1 MLRFLDFDFD
11 PRIEWSS
18 TLPSEL
24 YFKPEVLDAER
35 RRIFFR
41 SWQLVG
47 RLDQVKS
54 PGTYFTSDVAGEPLL
69 VVRDKSGTLCAFHN
83 VCRHRAGQ
91 VAIGEGQCRVFQCSY
106 HGWTYGLDGALLG
119 MPDWEGVQGFARE
132 AMGLKP
138 VEIAVWSQ
146 FIFARVVNRSETLDE
161 CLDDITK
168 RLAGVGVSEMQH
180 AARRDYVIECNWK
193 VYVDNYLE
201 GYHIPIVH
209 PSLMRELDFEHYR
222 TITSRYSSL
231 QDAPIRTGED
241 GERRY
246 NRTESQ
252 REALFFW
259 VFPNLMLNV
268 YPDNISTNL
277 IIPLGPERTLTV
289 FEWYFATVQK
299 LDETLR
305 LSDEIQQEDIAICE
319 AVQRGLRSVSY
330 DRGRYSVKRE
340 NGVHHFHS
348 LWREFML
355 EADSHQA

>member
-35 RRIFFR
+35 RKIFFR
-41 SWQLVG
+41 TWQLAG
-47 RLDQVKS
+47 RLDQVKN
-54 PGTYFTSDVAGEPLL
+54 PGDYFTSDVAGEPLL
-69 VVRDKSGTLCAFHN
+69 VVRDQSGTLRAFHN
-83 VCRHRAGQ
+83 VCRHRAGE
-91 VAIGEGQCRVFQCSY
+91 VATGAGQCRAFRCTY
-106 HGWTYGLDGALLG
+106 HGWTYGLDGALIG
-119 MPDWEGVQGFARE
+119 MPDWDGVQGFAK
-132 AMGLKP
+132 ASIGLKP
-138 VEIAVWSQ
+138 VEIAVWNQ
-146 FIFARVVNRSETLDE
+146 FIFARVAESSETLDDS
-161 CLDDITK
+161 LGDIPA
-168 RLAGVGVSEMQH
+168 RLADTRIREMQH

-231 QDAPIRTGED
+231 QDAPIRAGAD
-241 GERRY
+241 NGRRY
-246 NRTESQ
+246 RPSEFQ
-252 REALFFW
+252 REALYFW
-259 VFPNLMLNV
+259 MFPNLMLNV

-277 IIPLGPERTLTV
+277 IIPLGPQRTLTV
-289 FEWYFATVQK
+289 FEWYFASIRE

-305 LSDEIQQEDIAICE
+305 LSDEIQQEDITVCE
-319 AVQRGLRSVSY
+319 AVQRGLRSISY

-355 EADSHQA
+355 EPDSDHA